1 MRELQQ
7 TGVYAK
13 TECIS
18 ALDTSEGDTEKAILA
33 LEKMAMRPM
42 LQRVLNS
49 CLPDHATENEVFMA
63 LTRQINTESQQE
75 KANFEA
81 IVTDKRQNLD
91 VSNYIYPWLKF
102 MSRSKKAKFC
112 KHNLSFITY
121 LRLKPSLPFVWTPLY
136 TFGLE

>member
-13 TECIS
+13 TDCIT
-18 ALDTSEGDTEKAILA
+18 ALDTSDGDTEKAVLA

-49 CLPDHATENEVFMA
+49 CLPDHATQEEVFMA
-63 LTRQINTESQQE
+63 LTRQTNTESQQE

-81 IVTDKRQNLD
+81 IVTDKGQNLD
-91 VSNYIYPWLKF
+91 VSIYI
-102 MSRSKKAKFC
+102 
-112 KHNLSFITY
+112 H
-121 LRLKPSLPFVWTPLY
+121 
-136 TFGLE
+136 G